1 MGSKGADV
9 YSEAKVE
16 DEGENSSIKITI
28 DTEQPDTGL
37 EVENTLIGDE
47 KRITATLD
55 NDGVEQT
62 KKIKIDLETDSDS
75 DHQEAEGHIHI
86 DSKKAWT
93 YDINEILNVYE
104 LFIEINHKYINK
116 IYILI

>member
-1 MGSKGADV
+1 MGSEGADV

-37 EVENTLIGDE
+37 EVENTLTGDE

-62 KKIKIDLETDSDS
+62 KKIKVDLETDSDS

-86 DSKKAWT
+86 DSKKA
-93 YDINEILNVYE
+93 
-104 LFIEINHKYINK
+104 
-116 IYILI
+116 